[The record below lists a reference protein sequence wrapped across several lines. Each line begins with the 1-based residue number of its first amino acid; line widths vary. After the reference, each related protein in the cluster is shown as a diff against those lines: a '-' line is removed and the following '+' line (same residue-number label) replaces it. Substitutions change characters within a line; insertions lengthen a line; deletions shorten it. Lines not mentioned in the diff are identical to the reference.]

1 METFHS
7 LLCLSNSPLY
17 KCTMSSFIHSSVDE
31 YLGCFHIL
39 TAVNNASGSI
49 GLHVYF
55 QVNAFISFRYTS
67 RNGIVGSYCNSINS
81 KKKYFHEWI
90 ILLYNCRVETFL
102 KYKNQGPEVI
112 IEMMDKFVYVIY
124 LYIFYKQSQV
134 TINRYV
140 RNICTNKCVRIV
152 SALLHITIEHLENT
166 AIKRDQVSTFQYIT
180 VKFLLKWFLLNY
192 LKKGHSIVWQ

>member
-1 METFHS
+1 M
-7 LLCLSNSPLY
+7 
-17 KCTMSSFIHSSVDE
+17 
-31 YLGCFHIL
+31 
-39 TAVNNASGSI
+39 
-49 GLHVYF
+49 
-55 QVNAFISFRYTS
+55 
-67 RNGIVGSYCNSINS
+67 
-81 KKKYFHEWI
+81 
-90 ILLYNCRVETFL
+90 ETFL

-180 VKFLLKWFLLNY
+180 VKFC
-192 LKKGHSIVWQ
+192 